1 MSRERKSPAANRF
14 AGFRYWAIA
23 AVALTMSGAA
33 APPKASSDVPHATAK
48 LGPVSV
54 DAQIKPAKPMIGDPV
69 TLTITVTAEPGV
81 ELLMPEFGEALDRF
95 SILDFVPRKKL
106 DGRGRTVETQ
116 QYRLQPSNSG
126 PQSIPPILIEFIDHR
141 PNQKAAPEGSDAYEI
156 LTDRIDFEVQSVLP
170 KDAKADLKPPLG
182 KLDKLAAP
190 KRPRW
195 PWLIALA
202 AAILAACPFVWS
214 RYRAWRAMARRRSA
228 YDVAR
233 SRLDSLLAR
242 RTPSAE
248 QIGPFYVELSG
259 IVRRYL
265 EDRFDVRAPELTT
278 EEFLASAQ
286 HSADLT
292 RDHQGLLREFLRQA
306 DLVKFAGLRPTEEDI
321 RASIQAA
328 ERFLEETR
336 ENAPL
341 INAPMETTAVE
352 TPQTAEARHD

>member
-1 MSRERKSPAANRF
+1 MSRDRQSLSANRV
-14 AGFRYWAIA
+14 ARYWIWGVA
-23 AVALTMSGAA
+23 ALVLTMSGAA
-33 APPKASSDVPHATAK
+33 APPKAASDNPHSSAK

-54 DAQIKPAKPMIGDPV
+54 DAQLKPAKPLIGDPV

-81 ELLMPEFGEALDRF
+81 ELIMPEFGEALDRF
-95 SILDFVPRKKL
+95 SILDFVPRKAL
-106 DGRGRTVETQ
+106 DNRGRMVETQ
-116 QYRLQPSNSG
+116 QYRLQSPNSG
-126 PQSIPPILIEFIDHR
+126 PQTIPPILIEFIDRR

-156 LTDRIDFEVQSVLP
+156 LTDRIEFEVQSVLP

-190 KRPRW
+190 KRSHV
-195 PWLIALA
+195 PWLIAA
-202 AAILAACPFVWS
+202 VAAILAACPFAWS

-233 SRLDSLLAR
+233 SRLDGLLAK
-242 RTPSAE
+242 RTPGAE
-248 QIGPFYVELSG
+248 QIGPFYVELSA

-286 HSADLT
+286 RAADLT
-292 RDHQGLLREFLRQA
+292 GDHQALLREFLRQA
-306 DLVKFAGLRPTEEDI
+306 DLVKFAGLTPTEEDI

-341 INAPMETTAVE
+341 INATMETAAPE
-352 TPQTAEARHD
+352 TPQATEAQT